1 MQDTCRDGDPHST
14 PCLQS
19 TVQSPLRSAIN
30 CAACS
35 SGARTSTGSSQAD
48 PQIHWSVGSLAAST
62 PHLTLPHP
70 MRMRAADWQWLAEW
84 KAWKDCVCLSLN
96 EVLVFVL
103 DVLQEMDP
111 GVLLQRSGKVLVRE
125 EKRTSFSCFVF
136 RKFYSVFSLCK
147 SCWDEILDSFFTQ
160 DVSFSKGTSVQTRFF

>member
-1 MQDTCRDGDPHST
+1 MQDTCRDGDPHSV
-14 PCLQS
+14 PAVDGPISVAQCNQLRGLLIRCPHLHRKQS
-19 TVQSPLRSAIN
+19 SRYAH
-30 CAACS
+30 
-35 SGARTSTGSSQAD
+35 

-84 KAWKDCVCLSLN
+84 KEWKDCLCLSLN
-96 EVLVFVL
+96 EVLVL

>member
-1 MQDTCRDGDPHST
+1 MNHLLYLMFRCDRKFGFWE
-14 PCLQS
+14 
-19 TVQSPLRSAIN
+19 VF
-30 CAACS
+30 
-35 SGARTSTGSSQAD
+35 GASKNT
-48 PQIHWSVGSLAAST
+48 
-62 PHLTLPHP
+62 
-70 MRMRAADWQWLAEW
+70 QWLAEW

-103 DVLQEMDP
+103 VLVLDVLQEMHP